1 VDSRE
6 DVNTVRS
13 MEKDNNDD
21 QQDNISPTSCS
32 MSLGDFSMASLGEFC
47 VFVCASFLRLLL
59 LD

>member
-1 VDSRE
+1 
-6 DVNTVRS
+6 
-13 MEKDNNDD
+13 MEKDNDDD

-47 VFVCASFLRLLL
+47 VCVCTFVLFRPLL